1 LLAFSSESSKAA
13 QAIISSQENRH
24 VTMYLQAAACVI
36 CAAPHKKGPD
46 RIDKAGGAKTQ

>member
-24 VTMYLQAAACVI
+24 VTMYLQTVI